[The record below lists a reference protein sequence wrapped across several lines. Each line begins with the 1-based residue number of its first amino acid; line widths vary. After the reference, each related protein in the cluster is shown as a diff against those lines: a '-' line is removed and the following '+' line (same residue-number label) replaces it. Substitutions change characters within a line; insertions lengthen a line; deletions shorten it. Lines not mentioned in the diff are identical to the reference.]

1 MIYWSS
7 KEDNMKKRVLIFGV
21 AAVQEDAIK
30 VLQKMG
36 HEVFAI
42 AQKNDGP
49 GAEAADHFVPLNFMD
64 TEAVI
69 DFIKENDIDAV
80 YSTGSDLA
88 MPQASAI
95 SEQLGM
101 PHFVS
106 EKTALICNKKDFLRD
121 TLGQGFEGNVN
132 YQVLETGEEELE
144 LPYPFIVK
152 PSDSQGQ
159 RGITV
164 VHNEEEFK
172 EAFESALPYSR
183 SKKVIAEQYIQG
195 PEISVNG
202 YMVDG
207 QIRFIQASDRETWD
221 DYFGLIHKHIV
232 PAQVLSKESTEK
244 LGRIMENACSV
255 LEINNG
261 PVYAQVKVENDEPYI
276 IEITPRIDGC
286 HMWNILERYRGFNL
300 LKLTF
305 EHLLYG
311 DVSELDKLKDLPDS
325 DKGITLEFICQ
336 EPGTKANYDD
346 YQDELDKYPS
356 YCYYKQGDE
365 IRPVNGKYE
374 KIGYF
379 IYES

>member
-1 MIYWSS
+1 
-7 KEDNMKKRVLIFGV
+7 MKKRVLIFGV

-30 VLQKMG
+30 QLQKMG
-36 HEVFAI
+36 IEVYAI